1 MENEWKWVPVSQV
14 AEPILGGTPMRSEP
28 GYWGG
33 NIKWAAAKDIVAAQG
48 RRVYQTEETITP
60 LGVAQSAAKIL
71 PKGTVVIT
79 ARGTVG
85 AVAQLGDDM
94 AFNQTC
100 YGLVAKP
107 EIDQDFLYYAIK
119 ATLRTAYTLS
129 YGTVFDT
136 ITKKTFEQWRIP
148 LPLLVEQRAIAHILG
163 TLDDKIELNQRINE
177 TLEAI
182 ARAIFKSWFIDF
194 DPVIDNALKAGKPI
208 PDELEEKA
216 ARRREVLARA
226 RAEGR
231 PAGLPGHLARLFPD
245 EFEES
250 ELGWIPKGWGI
261 NTLEDLCEVTIGGD
275 WGKDEPFPSAVEV
288 VCLRGVD
295 LENLRQFGCADAPRR
310 WVKESSVVKRCLD
323 ERDVL
328 VAASGIGPVGR
339 SLWAAPELLNVFD
352 LPVVYSNFCK
362 RFRCASPSTAVYLD
376 RLLYMMRETGEI
388 WEYVDGTS
396 VPNLNIKG
404 LLSGKVI
411 LLPSQQILE
420 RFYEFLRP
428 VSSRLYSA
436 ETRTLAAIRDAL
448 LPKLISGEIR
458 VREAERFAERA
469 MD

>member
-14 AEPILGGTPMRSEP
+14 AEPVLGGTPKRSEP

-148 LPLLVEQRAIAHILG
+148 LPLLVEQRAIAHFLG
-163 TLDDKIELNQRINE
+163 TLDDKIELNQRMNE

-182 ARAIFKSWFIDF
+182 AQTIFKSWFVDF

-208 PDELEEKA
+208 PDELEERA
-216 ARRREVLARA
+216 ARRRVVIARA

-231 PAGLPGHLARLFPD
+231 PAGLPDYLARLFPD

-250 ELGWIPKGWGI
+250 ELGWIPRGWRVRTLKEMVCVTSGKRPKSRSDTRDCRHRVPLFGGGGPMGYVETPLYEQPI
-261 NTLEDLCEVTIGGD
+261 ILTGRVGTLGMVFRVTFPCWPSDNTLVILPREALWYEFIFHTVRGFDFESLNRGSTQPLVTQ
-275 WGKDEPFPSAVEV
+275 S
-288 VCLRGVD
+288 D
-295 LENLRQFGCADAPRR
+295 LEKQPD
-310 WVKESSVVKRCLD
+310 
-323 ERDVL
+323 
-328 VAASGIGPVGR
+328 
-339 SLWAAPELLNVFD
+339 
-352 LPVVYSNFCK
+352 
-362 RFRCASPSTAVYLD
+362 
-376 RLLYMMRETGEI
+376 
-388 WEYVDGTS
+388 
-396 VPNLNIKG
+396 
-404 LLSGKVI
+404 
-411 LLPSQQILE
+411 
-420 RFYEFLRP
+420 
-428 VSSRLYSA
+428 
-436 ETRTLAAIRDAL
+436 
-448 LPKLISGEIR
+448 
-458 VREAERFAERA
+458 
-469 MD
+469 